1 MSKDKKE
8 EKKQTAPSADEIKEE
23 VKTEEP
29 EIEAKEADGK
39 KPEAEKAEEKN
50 PEEKKSKEKKEE
62 KKPDLKAEMD
72 TLNDKYLRICAEYDN
87 FRKRSQKEKDSL
99 YGDVKAETLKKFL
112 PVYDNLERA
121 LKQETA
127 DDAFKKGV
135 EMTMT
140 QLTGVFEKLGVT
152 AFGEAGESFDPAEHN
167 AVMHCEDENAGENT
181 IVEVFQKGFRVG
193 DKIIRFAMVKVAN

>member
-1 MSKDKKE
+1 MSK
-8 EKKQTAPSADEIKEE
+8 
-23 VKTEEP
+23 KT
-29 EIEAKEADGK
+29 
-39 KPEAEKAEEKN
+39 KPEAAEEEQVTTEAPAEETAKAEAQ
-50 PEEKKSKEKKEE
+50 P
-62 KKPDLKAEMD
+62 AED
-72 TLNDKYLRICAEYDN
+72 WEAKYNELNDRYLRMAAEYDN
-87 FRKRSQKEKDSL
+87 FRKRSQREKDSL
-99 YGDVKAETLKKFL
+99 YTDARAETVEKFL

-167 AVMHCEDENAGENT
+167 AVMHCEDESAGENT

>member
-1 MSKDKKE
+1 MSE
-8 EKKQTAPSADEIKEE
+8 ST
-23 VKTEEP
+23 
-29 EIEAKEADGK
+29 K
-39 KPEAEKAEEKN
+39 KPEQAEENKAKTAPAEDTKKAEKKASKSSKKNAQADRIAELEK
-50 PEEKKSKEKKEE
+50 ELEKAQQSVKESA
-62 KKPDLKAEMD
+62 D
-72 TLNDKYLRICAEYDN
+72 NFLRLAAEYDN
-87 FRKRSQKEKDSL
+87 FRKRSQREKDNL
-99 YGDVKAETLKKFL
+99 YTDIRAETVGKFL

-181 IVEVFQKGFRVG
+181 IVEVFQKGFRMG